1 MSQYV
6 LNPTDQTGNS
16 AINLIQPL
24 ENGSYPIV
32 IGEVYQATDDGVYS
46 GNADGRNFA
55 FTVIEAEGKL
65 DGVLP
70 HVHQQRRMVIPP
82 SQEEGNPETLRRP
95 AVLAV
100 EKAEGSNEF
109 VAIRLATDPW

>member
-6 LNPTDQTGNS
+6 LNPTDPTGNS

-24 ENGSYPIV
+24 ENGAYPVI
-32 IGEVYQATDDGVYS
+32 IGEVYQDVGS
-46 GNADGRNFA
+46 GTYHGQADGESFA
-55 FTVIEAEGKL
+55 FTVIEDEGKL
-65 DGVLP
+65 DDILP

-82 SQEEGNPETLRRP
+82 HKVEDDQVAQRRP

-100 EKAEGSNEF
+100 EKTEGSNKF
-109 VAIRLATDPW
+109 VAIRLSADPS